1 MTALFSPRGLRPL
14 APSNAIRQGPTP
26 DRSASPSQRRFTA
39 LQRRTLRRALA
50 SGPTDPSEAM
60 GELNIVPL
68 LDVVMNLIVFLMATM
83 TAAAALTMISTE
95 LPRRGPVGPATPRL
109 SLGVVLTDEGAIV
122 TSTHGKYSA
131 GCTSYG
137 EGRVITVAREGDGY
151 DWPAL
156 AACLSAIKEANPTE
170 TEIAI
175 SADPLIAYEH
185 VVHAMDTA
193 RADEHRALFPD
204 VLIAAG
210 VR

>member
-1 MTALFSPRGLRPL
+1 MRMTALH
-14 APSNAIRQGPTP
+14 
-26 DRSASPSQRRFTA
+26 
-39 LQRRTLRRALA
+39 RRTLRRALA
-50 SGPTDPSEAM
+50 NGPSDPSEAT

-83 TAAAALTMISTE
+83 TAAAALMMITTE
-95 LPRRGPVGPATPRL
+95 LPRRGPVGPTTPRL

-122 TSTHGKYSA
+122 TSTAGKYAA
-131 GCTSYG
+131 GCTSHG

-156 AACLSAIKEANPTE
+156 ALCLRAIKEAHPSE

-175 SADPLIAYEH
+175 SAEPLVAYEH
-185 VVHAMDTA
+185 VVRAMDTA
-193 RADEHRALFPD
+193 RADDQRELFPD
-204 VLIAAG
+204 VLVAAG